1 MASPDVAYPIFEG
14 SQQSV
19 GIRSDPNYMEI
30 AAPPP
35 DLNIKVP

>member
-1 MASPDVAYPIFEG
+1 MANPDAACPIFEG

-19 GIRSDPNYMEI
+19 GIRSDPNYMEM
-30 AAPPP
+30 APPP